1 MLSSCLSFLMPVVD
15 LVFVGRLGSHELA
28 AAAVANV
35 YFQTLQHPL
44 VGCATALDTLLAQSY
59 GARQYDAYGAWTQ
72 TGLLVL
78 LAMCVP
84 FMVLLAVA
92 EPVLLATGVERSL
105 AVRAARFDLA
115 LIPGVPPFLLFLG
128 LTKYLQSQSILA
140 PSVWIAAIA
149 NAINVLVNYGLIFG
163 LGMGLRGAPLATSV
177 SRWVQLTLLVAY
189 LLCTRRRLAST
200 TPRLTVRVSELP
212 SRVGRFLRLG
222 LPGALMLALE
232 AWAFELSTLMAA
244 FI

>member
-1 MLSSCLSFLMPVVD
+1 MLSHACPSSCRLSTLYSWVASALMSSLPPPW
-15 LVFVGRLGSHELA
+15 RTCI
-28 AAAVANV
+28 
-35 YFQTLQHPL
+35 QTLQHPL

-115 LIPGVPPFLLFLG
+115 LIPGVPPSCSFLASPVPPVAEHPRRPL
-128 LTKYLQSQSILA
+128 
-140 PSVWIAAIA
+140 WIAAIA

-163 LGMGLRGAPLATSV
+163 LG
-177 SRWVQLTLLVAY
+177 WVCAE
-189 LLCTRRRLAST
+189 RLW
-200 TPRLTVRVSELP
+200 PRL
-212 SRVGRFLRLG
+212 
-222 LPGALMLALE
+222 
-232 AWAFELSTLMAA
+232 
-244 FI
+244 